1 MGWYLG
7 FLGPLM
13 AALTRGAN
21 LFSKEENKILQI
33 PILKD
38 NYIHC
43 TFEGLFLWYFEFMMF
58 LFLCMYCIEFQWL
71 GCTNLF
77 SKEEN
82 KVLKFSILKYI
93 AFLGFFCDFVNFLMF
108 FFLIYLLLHCIGF
121 EWLGGANF
129 KTEDKSLQLP
139 RIWTDLFL
147 IYWPCWIDKRVLCTK
162 FQWQQGI
169 TDCTE

>member
-1 MGWYLG
+1 
-7 FLGPLM
+7 M
-13 AALTRGAN
+13 ATLTRGAN
-21 LFSKEENKILQI
+21 LFSKEEIKVLQI
-33 PILKD
+33 PIMKD
-38 NYIHC
+38 DYIALLRVFFC
-43 TFEGLFLWYFEFMMF
+43 DILNFMMF
-58 LFLCMYCIEFQWL
+58 LFLFMHCTEFQWL

-93 AFLGFFCDFVNFLMF
+93 ALLGSFFVILWVLWCF
-108 FFLIYLLLHCIGF
+108 FSYLFLHCIGF

-139 RIWTDLFL
+139 RIRTDLFL
-147 IYWPCWIDKRVLCTK
+147 IYWPYRIDKRVLCTK